1 MQIIRIKT
9 NLRVYLSFNDIS
21 QYLNHSNCT
30 IKHGMKFELIK
41 NIDYI
46 F

>member
-21 QYLNHSNCT
+21 QYLNY
-30 IKHGMKFELIK
+30 GMKFELIK